1 MPFVDAYLARYRGS
15 EYPPRI
21 GLSRSIYVAPTRAE
35 ALADAESG
43 MRRHAEFLAQRTGQ
57 QADLPLEV
65 LLRRADVHVGS
76 PDDVIASL
84 RADALLPRAT
94 DLILQVHPVDPPHD
108 KTLRSLELIATEV
121 APALGWR
128 PAKEAGHAANRE
140 RPGRREP

>member
-1 MPFVDAYLARYRGS
+1 MQ
-15 EYPPRI
+15 
-21 GLSRSIYVAPTRAE
+21 
-35 ALADAESG
+35 
-43 MRRHAEFLAQRTGQ
+43 RHAEFLAQRTGQ

-65 LLRRADVHVGS
+65 LLRRADLHVGS